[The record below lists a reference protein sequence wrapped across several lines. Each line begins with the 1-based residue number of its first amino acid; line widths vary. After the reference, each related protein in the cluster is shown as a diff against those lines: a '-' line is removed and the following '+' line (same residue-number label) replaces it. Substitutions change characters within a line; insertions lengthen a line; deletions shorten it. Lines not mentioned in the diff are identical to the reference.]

1 MPILVPFLASTG
13 QYCMDT
19 RCTLGVP
26 ILVPFLAST
35 GQYCMDT
42 RCVLGVSI
50 LVPFWL
56 VLVSIVWILGVL

>member
-1 MPILVPFLASTG
+1 MDTRCTLGVPILVPFLASTG

-26 ILVPFLAST
+26 ILVPF
-35 GQYCMDT
+35 
-42 RCVLGVSI
+42 R
-50 LVPFWL
+50 L

>member
-1 MPILVPFLASTG
+1 MFLGVSKLVTILASTG

-35 GQYCMDT
+35 GQY
-42 RCVLGVSI
+42 
-50 LVPFWL
+50 
-56 VLVSIVWILGVL
+56 VWILGVL